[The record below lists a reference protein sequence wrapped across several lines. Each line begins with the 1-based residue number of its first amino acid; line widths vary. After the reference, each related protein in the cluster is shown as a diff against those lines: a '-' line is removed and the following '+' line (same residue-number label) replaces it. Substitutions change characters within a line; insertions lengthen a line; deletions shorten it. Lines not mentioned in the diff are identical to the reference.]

1 VYRKLAI
8 ALAINAVIMFAITY
22 VNLDSLNHF
31 HANINRAYMALLMVA
46 LMAVVMLLVM
56 RSMFES
62 TRLNVL
68 LHGVFLGVAV
78 LVFLL
83 IRFQAPVGDEQFIRS
98 MVPHH
103 SSAVLMCEESAI
115 TDPELS
121 ALCDEIVET
130 QLEEIAQMEDILERL
145 SRQ

>member
-68 LHGVFLGVAV
+68 LHGVSLGVAV